1 MNATAE
7 SQGRE
12 VQALGPLVL
21 TTRTLGAATGVSQ
34 AALDVAL
41 ALSQRCSELR
51 IRAWVPTQ
59 LPLEVDGRKLL
70 RCVWEPVSPLTA
82 ARSVLIGE
90 APPRALFE
98 HTRRARLHSARP
110 RELPVLEVVNGLGAH
125 ALFSA
130 ANRNTHT
137 PRLLVVHES
146 PRHFDEPRRLD
157 KTGALAALR
166 SYEHRVYVSQRGQKE
181 WDSLAGLDPAGS
193 FYIPNCVHE
202 QRVTWVL
209 AQARSDLRHRLG
221 YPANRIQVVCVG
233 QVSARKGQ
241 DLLLD
246 ALEAVPPAAADIQL
260 DLVGDC
266 SSDWAR
272 ALRARVAGSQLARR
286 VRFLGQ
292 VGDVYERIYAADLL
306 VLASRA
312 EASPLVVLEAMALG
326 TCVIAADVDG
336 IGEQVVDEETG
347 LLFHRDNLQE
357 LTGCLLRLSRDA
369 SQRARLARAARA
381 RYLERFSRERQLG
394 RWSAVLRAVLQQSK
408 RS

>member
-1 MNATAE
+1 
-7 SQGRE
+7 
-12 VQALGPLVL
+12 VLV
-21 TTRTLGAATGVSQ
+21 
-34 AALDVAL
+34 
-41 ALSQRCSELR
+41 
-51 IRAWVPTQ
+51 
-59 LPLEVDGRKLL
+59 
-70 RCVWEPVSPLTA
+70 
-82 ARSVLIGE
+82 GE

-98 HTRRARLHSARP
+98 HARRARIQLPQP
-110 RELPVLEVVNGLGAH
+110 REVPVLEVVNGLGAH

-157 KTGALAALR
+157 KNGALNALR

-181 WDSLAGLDPAGS
+181 WDNLAGLDPAGS
-193 FYIPNCVHE
+193 FYIPNCVQE
-202 QRVTWVL
+202 QRVTRVL
-209 AQARSDLRHRLG
+209 AQARNDLRHQLG
-221 YPANRIQVVCVG
+221 YAPNRIQVLCVG
-233 QVSARKGQ
+233 QVSSRKGQ

-246 ALEAVPPAAADIQL
+246 ALEAVPPAAADLQL
-260 DLVGDC
+260 DCVGDC

-272 ALRARVAGSQLARR
+272 ALRARADKAGFAGR

-292 VGDVYERIYAADLL
+292 VGDVYERVYAADLL

-312 EASPLVVLEAMALG
+312 EASPLAVLEAMALG

-336 IGEQVVDEETG
+336 VGEQVVDEETG
-347 LLFHRDNLQE
+347 LLFHRDNTQE

-369 SQRARLARAARA
+369 SQRARLARSARA

-394 RWSAVLRAVLQQSK
+394 RWNAVLRAVMTQSK
-408 RS
+408 RP

>member
-1 MNATAE
+1 M
-7 SQGRE
+7 S
-12 VQALGPLVL
+12 GPLVL
-21 TTRTLGAATGVSQ
+21 TTRTLGPGTGVSQ
-34 AALDVAL
+34 AGLDVAL

-59 LPLEVDGRKLL
+59 LPSEVDGRKLQ

-82 ARSVLIGE
+82 ARSVLTGE
-90 APPRALFE
+90 APARAFFE
-98 HTRRARLHSARP
+98 HTRRARLHARRASV
-110 RELPVLEVVNGLGAH
+110 REAPVLEVVNGLGAH

-146 PRHFDEPRRLD
+146 PRHFEDFRRLD
-157 KTGALAALR
+157 KNAALNALR
-166 SYEHRVYVSQRGQKE
+166 SYEQRVYVSQRGQKE

-202 QRVTWVL
+202 QRVTRVL
-209 AQARSDLRHRLG
+209 AQPRSDLRHRLG
-221 YPANRIQVVCVG
+221 YAPQRIQIVCVG
-233 QVSARKGQ
+233 QVSTRKGQ

-266 SSDWAR
+266 GSDFAQT
-272 ALRARVAGSQLARR
+272 LRARARANAAGLGER

-292 VGDVYERIYAADLL
+292 VSDVYERIYAADIL
-306 VLASRA
+306 VLTSRA

-326 TCVIAADVDG
+326 TSVIAADVDG
-336 IGEQVVDEETG
+336 VSEQVVDEETG
-347 LLFHRDNLQE
+347 LLFHRDNPQE
-357 LTGCLLRLSRDA
+357 LTGCISRLARDA

-394 RWSAVLRAVLQQSK
+394 RWNAVLRAVLA
-408 RS
+408 R

>member
-1 MNATAE
+1 
-7 SQGRE
+7 
-12 VQALGPLVL
+12 VVL

-34 AALDVAL
+34 AGLDVAL

-51 IRAWVPTQ
+51 IRAWVPTS
-59 LPLEVDGRKLL
+59 LPGEVDGRRLQ

-82 ARSVLIGE
+82 ARSVLTGE

-98 HTRRARLHSARP
+98 HTRRARLHLPVP

-157 KTGALAALR
+157 KSGALRALQ

-202 QRVTWVL
+202 QRVARVL
-209 AQARSDLRHRLG
+209 AQPRGDLRQRLG
-221 YPANRIQVVCVG
+221 YAPNRVQVLCVG
-233 QVSARKGQ
+233 QVSSRKGQ
-241 DLLLD
+241 DLLVS
-246 ALEAVPPAAADIQL
+246 ALEAVPPAAADLQL
-260 DLVGDC
+260 DFVGDC

-272 ALRARVAGSQLARR
+272 DLRARAHHAGLGSR

-292 VGDVYERIYAADLL
+292 VGDVYERVYAADLL

-336 IGEQVVDEETG
+336 VGEQVVDEETG
-347 LLFHRDNLQE
+347 LLFHRDNIQE
-357 LTGCLLRLSRDA
+357 LTGCMLRLSRDT

-394 RWSAVLRAVLQQSK
+394 RWNAVLRAVLQQPK
-408 RS
+408 R

>member
-1 MNATAE
+1 MRAIAE

-51 IRAWVPTQ
+51 IRAWVPTH
-59 LPLEVDGRKLL
+59 LPDEVDGRKLQ

-82 ARSVLIGE
+82 ARSVLVGE

-98 HTRRARLHSARP
+98 HARRARLQSARP
-110 RELPVLEVVNGLGAH
+110 RELPALEVVNGLGAH

-157 KTGALAALR
+157 KTQALAALR

-209 AQARSDLRHRLG
+209 AQARSDLRQRLG
-221 YPANRIQVVCVG
+221 YAPNRIQVVCVG

-241 DLLLD
+241 DLLLN
-246 ALEAVPPAAADIQL
+246 ALEAVPPTAADIQL
-260 DLVGDC
+260 DIVGDG

-272 ALRARVAGSQLARR
+272 ALRARAEGPKLAGR

-326 TCVIAADVDG
+326 TCVVAADVDG
-336 IGEQVVDEETG
+336 VSEQVVDEETG
-347 LLFHRDNLQE
+347 LLFHRENLTE
-357 LTGCLLRLSRDA
+357 LTGALLRLSRDA
-369 SQRARLARAARA
+369 AQRARLARAARA

-394 RWSAVLRAVLQQSK
+394 RWNAVLRAVVPQPK

>member
-1 MNATAE
+1 
-7 SQGRE
+7 

-51 IRAWVPTQ
+51 IRAWVPTH
-59 LPLEVDGRKLL
+59 LPGEVDGRKLQ

-82 ARSVLIGE
+82 ARSVLLGE

-98 HTRRARLHSARP
+98 HTRRARLLHVP
-110 RELPVLEVVNGLGAH
+110 RLREVPVLEVVNGLGAH

-130 ANRNTHT
+130 ANRNMHT
-137 PRLLVVHES
+137 PGLLVVHES

-157 KTGALAALR
+157 KEGALAALR

-202 QRVTWVL
+202 QRVTRVL
-209 AQARSDLRHRLG
+209 AQPRADLRLKLG
-221 YPANRIQVVCVG
+221 YAPNRVQVLCVG

-241 DLLLD
+241 DLLLT
-246 ALEAVPPAAADIQL
+246 ALEAVPPSAADIQL

-266 SSDWAR
+266 RSDWAR
-272 ALRARVAGSQLARR
+272 ALQARAATTAFAGR

-292 VGDVYERIYAADLL
+292 VGDVYERVYAADLV

-312 EASPLVVLEAMALG
+312 EASPLAVLEAMALG
-326 TCVIAADVDG
+326 TCVIAADIDG

-347 LLFHRDNLQE
+347 LLFHRENLQE
-357 LTGCLLRLSRDA
+357 LTGCLLRLSRDP

-394 RWSAVLRAVLQQSK
+394 RWNAVLRAVVSPGT
-408 RS
+408 RP

>member
-1 MNATAE
+1 MRAAAE

-12 VQALGPLVL
+12 AQALGPLVL
-21 TTRTLGAATGVSQ
+21 TTRTLGASTGVSQ

-51 IRAWVPTQ
+51 IRAWVPTH
-59 LPLEVDGRKLL
+59 LPDEVDGRRLQ

-82 ARSVLIGE
+82 ARSVLTGE

-98 HTRRARLHSARP
+98 HARRARLHVAGL
-110 RELPVLEVVNGLGAH
+110 REVPVLEVVNGLGAH

-157 KTGALAALR
+157 KEAALR
-166 SYEHRVYVSQRGQKE
+166 ALASYEHRVYVSQRGQKE
-181 WDSLAGLDPAGS
+181 WDALAGLDPAGS

-202 QRVTWVL
+202 QRVTRVL
-209 AQARSDLRHRLG
+209 GQARSDLRQKLG
-221 YPANRIQVVCVG
+221 YAPNRIQIVCVG
-233 QVSARKGQ
+233 QVSPRKGQ
-241 DLLLD
+241 DLLLT
-246 ALEAVPPAAADIQL
+246 ALEAVPPAAAEMQVDF
-260 DLVGDC
+260 VGDC

-272 ALRARVAGSQLARR
+272 ALRARAERAGLHRR

-292 VGDVYERIYAADLL
+292 ASDVYERIYAADLL

-326 TCVIAADVDG
+326 TCVVAADVDG
-336 IGEQVVDEETG
+336 VGEQVVDEETG
-347 LLFHRDNLQE
+347 LLFHRDNMQE

-394 RWSAVLRAVLQQSK
+394 RWNAVLRAVVQTP
-408 RS
+408 RRP

>member
-1 MNATAE
+1 
-7 SQGRE
+7 
-12 VQALGPLVL
+12 LVL
-21 TTRTLGAATGVSQ
+21 TTRTLGAATGASQ

-51 IRAWVPTQ
+51 IRAWVPTH
-59 LPLEVDGRKLL
+59 LPDEVDGRRL
-70 RCVWEPVSPLTA
+70 RHAVWEPVSPLTA

-98 HTRRARLHSARP
+98 HARRARLLHIPRP
-110 RELPVLEVVNGLGAH
+110 RELPALEVVNGLGAH

-137 PRLLVVHES
+137 PRLLIVHES

-157 KTGALAALR
+157 KDGALAALR
-166 SYEHRVYVSQRGQKE
+166 SYEHRVYVSQIGQKE

-221 YPANRIQVVCVG
+221 YAPNRIQVVCVG

-241 DLLLD
+241 DLLLN

-260 DLVGDC
+260 DIVGDC

-272 ALRARVAGSQLARR
+272 ALRARAEGPQLAGR

-292 VGDVYERIYAADLL
+292 VNDVYERIYAADLL

-336 IGEQVVDEETG
+336 VSEQVVDEETG
-347 LLFHRDNLQE
+347 LLFHRENLNE
-357 LTGCLLRLSRDA
+357 LTGCLLRLSRDGG
-369 SQRARLARAARA
+369 QRARLARAARA

-394 RWSAVLRAVLQQSK
+394 RWNAVLRAVVPLPK
-408 RS
+408 RP